1 MNSDLNNILRHFN
14 IELDVTSYGNGHIN
28 DTFLCDCDPKYILQR
43 INKEVFKNP
52 PQVMENIAAVTEHL
66 VKKITQ
72 AGGDP
77 NKETLQIVKTVDG
90 ENYYKSAD
98 GEYFRMYV
106 FVDDT
111 ATKEVAET
119 PNDLYQAAK
128 AFGKFQNMLSDFP
141 AQTLFETIPDF
152 HNTKKRIDTFK
163 EIVAADK
170 FDRLK
175 NVKDE
180 VNYALSLV
188 DEMGIVVDLLE
199 SGEIPLRVTH
209 NDTKLNNVL
218 FDAKTDTAQCV
229 IDLDTVMPGSL
240 LYDFGDALRFGASS
254 GTEDEKDLSKIYF
267 DLEKFKAF
275 TEGFLEELSTSI
287 TPKEVELLAF
297 SAKLLTYECG
307 IRFLGDYLNGDV
319 YFKIHHEGHNLD
331 RARTQLKLVWDM
343 SEKMDKM
350 NKIVQECYNKN

>member
-1 MNSDLNNILRHFN
+1 MASDLNEILKHFN
-14 IELDVTSYGNGHIN
+14 IVLDIASYGNGHIN
-28 DTFLCDCDPKYILQR
+28 DTYLCDSDPKYILQR

-52 PQVMENIAAVTEHL
+52 PQVMANIAAVTEHL
-66 VKKITQ
+66 VKKITE
-72 AGGDP
+72 AGGAAD
-77 NKETLQIVKTVDG
+77 KETLQIVKTVDG
-90 ENYYKSAD
+90 ENYYKTTD
-98 GEYFRMYV
+98 DEYFRMYV

-111 ATKEVAET
+111 VTKETAKKPE
-119 PNDLYQAAK
+119 DLYQAAK
-128 AFGKFQNMLSDFP
+128 AFGKFQNMLSDFS
-141 AQTLFETIPDF
+141 ADTLYETIPDF

-180 VNYALSLV
+180 VNYALSLS

-199 SGEIPLRVTH
+199 SGELPLRVTH

-218 FDAKTDTAQCV
+218 FDEKTDAAQCV

-254 GTEDEKDLSKIYF
+254 GTEDEKDLDKIYL
-267 DLEKFKAF
+267 DLDKFSAF
-275 TEGFLEELSTSI
+275 TKGFLEELSSSI

-297 SAKLLTYECG
+297 SVKLLTYECG

-331 RARTQLKLVWDM
+331 RARTQLKLVKDIT
-343 SEKMDKM
+343 DKM
-350 NKIVQECYNKN
+350 EEMNRIVYKFYNKD

>member
-1 MNSDLNNILRHFN
+1 MNSDLNDILKHFN

-43 INKEVFKNP
+43 INKDVFKNP

-66 VKKITQ
+66 VKKIAQ
-72 AGGDP
+72 SGGDP
-77 NKETLQIVKTVDG
+77 NKETLQIVKTIDG
-90 ENYYKSAD
+90 ESYYKSAD

-111 ATKEVAET
+111 ATKETAET

-141 AQTLFETIPDF
+141 AETLHETIPDF
-152 HNTKKRIDTFK
+152 HNTKKRIETFK
-163 EIVAADK
+163 EIVSADK

-175 NVKDE
+175 NVEDE

-199 SGEIPLRVTH
+199 SGKLPLRVTH

-218 FDAKTDTAQCV
+218 FDTKTDTAQCV

-240 LYDFGDALRFGASS
+240 LYDYGDALRFGASS

-275 TEGFLEELSTSI
+275 TEGFLEELAPSI
-287 TPKEVELLAF
+287 TEKEVELLAF

-319 YFKIHHEGHNLD
+319 YFRIHYDGHNLD
-331 RARTQLKLVWDM
+331 RARTQLKLVKDM
-343 SEKMDKM
+343 SEKMEQM